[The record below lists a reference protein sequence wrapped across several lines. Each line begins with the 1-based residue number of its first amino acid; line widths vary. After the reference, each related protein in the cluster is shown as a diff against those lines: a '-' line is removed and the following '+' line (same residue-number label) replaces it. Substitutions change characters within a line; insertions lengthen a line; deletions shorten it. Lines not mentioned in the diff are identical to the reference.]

1 MKILVLNCGSSS
13 IKYQLI
19 DMENNA
25 EVMAKG
31 LVERI
36 GLDMGEFTHRAK
48 DKEKYYLQTPV
59 PNHEEGINRILQ
71 MLTDKTYGVITDIS
85 EIGACGHR
93 VAHGGEYFSQSAV
106 IGDQELEWIEQLCAI
121 APLHNPGSLM
131 GLRVMKRLLP
141 KVKQVGVFDT
151 SFHQTM
157 QPHAYLYAIPYE
169 YYTNMKIRRYGFH
182 GTSHKYVAPKAAN
195 MLGED
200 WTQKKI
206 IVCHLGNGASIC
218 AVDCGKS
225 VDTSMGF
232 TPVEGLIMGTRSG
245 DLDLGVL
252 MYIAEK
258 ENLNYKSMSDLVNKK
273 SGLQG
278 ISGGKSDMR
287 DIRAGKDAGDERCRY
302 AFDMF
307 AYRVKK
313 YIGAYIAAMN
323 GVDII
328 AMTGGIG
335 ENAWFMREAIFENMD
350 FLGVELDPVAN
361 ERFAGEDGI
370 ISKQGSKVKV
380 LSVTTNEELVIAQD
394 TYNLAVSDAK

>member
-19 DMENNA
+19 DMQNDA
-25 EVMAKG
+25 DVMAKG
-31 LVERI
+31 LIERI

-48 DKEKYYLQTPV
+48 DKEKYYTQVPV
-59 PNHEEGINRILQ
+59 SNHEEGINL
-71 MLTDKTYGVITDIS
+71 MLKMLVDKEFGVISDIH

-93 VAHGGEYFSQSAV
+93 VAHGGEYFSQSTV
-106 IGDQELEWIEQLCAI
+106 VEEQELEWIEKLCVI

-141 KVKQVGVFDT
+141 NIKQVGVFDT

-157 QPHAYLYAIPYE
+157 PPRAFLYAIPYE
-169 YYTNMKIRRYGFH
+169 YYTDKKIRRYGFH
-182 GTSHKYVAPKAAN
+182 GTSHKYVAPKAAAA
-195 MLGED
+195 LGED
-200 WTQKKI
+200 WKNKKI

-218 AVDCGKS
+218 AIDSGKS

-232 TPVEGLIMGTRSG
+232 TPVEGLIMGTRTG
-245 DLDLGVL
+245 DLDLGAL
-252 MYIAEK
+252 IYIAEN
-258 ENLNYKSMSDLVNKK
+258 ENMNYKAMNDFINKK

-278 ISGGKSDMR
+278 VSGGKSDMR
-287 DIRAGKDAGDERCRY
+287 DIRAGKDAGDERCKH
-302 AFDMF
+302 AFEMF

-313 YIGAYIAAMN
+313 YIGAYTAAMN

-335 ENAWFMREAIFENMD
+335 ENAWFMREAILENMEY
-350 FLGVELDPVAN
+350 LGIELDKDAN
-361 ERFAGEDGI
+361 EKFAGCDGM
-370 ISKQGSKVKV
+370 ISKPSSRVKV

-394 TYNLAVSDAK
+394 TYNLVK

>member
-1 MKILVLNCGSSS
+1 MKVLVLNCGSSS

-19 DMENNA
+19 DMGNNA
-25 EVMAKG
+25 SVMAKG
-31 LVERI
+31 LIERI
-36 GLDMGEFTHRAK
+36 GLDMGEITHKAK
-48 DKEKYYLQTPV
+48 DKEKYCTQIPV
-59 PNHEEGINRILQ
+59 PNHEEGIHL
-71 MLTDKTYGVITDIS
+71 MLKMLVDKDCGVLSDIS

-93 VAHGGEYFSQSAV
+93 VAHGGEYFTQSS
-106 IGDQELEWIEQLCAI
+106 IIEEQELEWIEKLCVI

-131 GLRVMKRLLP
+131 GLRVMKQLLP
-141 KVKQVGVFDT
+141 NIKQVGVFDT

-157 QPHAYLYAIPYE
+157 PPEAFLYAIPYE
-169 YYTNMKIRRYGFH
+169 YYSNQKIRRYGFH
-182 GTSHKYVAPKAAN
+182 GTSHKYVAPKAAAL
-195 MLGED
+195 LGED
-200 WTQKKI
+200 WKHKKI

-218 AVDCGKS
+218 AVNHGKS

-232 TPVEGLIMGTRSG
+232 TPVEGLIMGTRTG
-245 DLDLGVL
+245 DLDLGAL
-252 MYIAEK
+252 IYIAENEK
-258 ENLNYKSMSDLVNKK
+258 LDYRAMSDFVNKK

-287 DIRAGKDAGDERCRY
+287 DIRAGKDAGDERCKY

-313 YIGAYIAAMN
+313 YIGAYMAAMN

-335 ENAWFMREAIFENMD
+335 ENAWFMREAILENME
-350 FLGVELDPVAN
+350 FFGLILDKEAN
-361 ERFAGEDGI
+361 KTFAGSDGV
-370 ISKQGSKVKV
+370 ISTPSSKIKA

-394 TYNLAVSDAK
+394 TYYLVK

>member
-19 DMENNA
+19 DMANDA
-25 EVMAKG
+25 DVMAKG

-48 DKEKYYLQTPV
+48 DKEKYYTQV
-59 PNHEEGINRILQ
+59 PIANHEEGINL
-71 MLTDKTYGVITDIS
+71 MLKMLVDKEYGVISDIQ

-93 VAHGGEYFSQSAV
+93 VAHGGEYFSQSSI
-106 IGDQELEWIEQLCAI
+106 IGEQELEWIEKLCVI

-141 KVKQVGVFDT
+141 NIKQVGVFDT

-157 QPHAYLYAIPYE
+157 PPKAYLYAIPYE
-169 YYTNMKIRRYGFH
+169 YYTDKKIRRYGFH
-182 GTSHKYVAPKAAN
+182 GTSHKYVAPKAADF
-195 MLGED
+195 LGED
-200 WTQKKI
+200 WQNKKI

-218 AVDCGKS
+218 AIDKGKS

-232 TPVEGLIMGTRSG
+232 TPVEGLIMGTRTG

-252 MYIAEK
+252 IYIADNEK
-258 ENLNYKSMSDLVNKK
+258 LDYKAMSDFINKK

-287 DIRAGKDAGDERCRY
+287 DIRAGKDAGDDRCKH

-313 YIGAYIAAMN
+313 YIGAYTAAMN

-335 ENAWFMREAIFENMD
+335 ENAWFMRQPILENMEY
-350 FLGVELDPVAN
+350 LGVELDREAN
-361 ERFAGEDGI
+361 EKFAGCDGI
-370 ISKQGSKVKV
+370 ISKSTSKVKV

-394 TYNLAVSDAK
+394 TYNLAK

>member
-1 MKILVLNCGSSS
+1 MAN
-13 IKYQLI
+13 
-19 DMENNA
+19 DA
-25 EVMAKG
+25 DVMAKG

-48 DKEKYYLQTPV
+48 DKEKYYTQV
-59 PNHEEGINRILQ
+59 PIANHEEGINL
-71 MLTDKTYGVITDIS
+71 MLKMLVDKEYGVISDIQ

-93 VAHGGEYFSQSAV
+93 VAHGGEYFSQSSI
-106 IGDQELEWIEQLCAI
+106 IGEQELEWIEKLCVI

-141 KVKQVGVFDT
+141 NIKQVGVFDT

-157 QPHAYLYAIPYE
+157 PPKAYLYAIPYE
-169 YYTNMKIRRYGFH
+169 YYTDKKIRRYGFH
-182 GTSHKYVAPKAAN
+182 GTSHKYVAPKAADF
-195 MLGED
+195 LGED
-200 WTQKKI
+200 WQNKKI

-218 AVDCGKS
+218 AIDKGKS

-232 TPVEGLIMGTRSG
+232 TPVEGLIMGTRTG

-252 MYIAEK
+252 IYIADNEK
-258 ENLNYKSMSDLVNKK
+258 LDYKAMSDFINKK

-287 DIRAGKDAGDERCRY
+287 DIRAGKDAGDDRCKH

-313 YIGAYIAAMN
+313 YIGAYTAAMN

-335 ENAWFMREAIFENMD
+335 ENAWFMREAILENLE
-350 FLGVELDPVAN
+350 FLGIELDKKAN
-361 ERFAGEDGI
+361 EEFAGCDGV
-370 ISKQGSKVKV
+370 ISKASSRVKV

-394 TYNLAVSDAK
+394 TYGLVI

>member
-1 MKILVLNCGSSS
+1 MKVLVLNCGSSS

-19 DMENNA
+19 DMANNA
-25 EVMAKG
+25 DVMAKG

-48 DKEKYYLQTPV
+48 DKEKYYTQV
-59 PNHEEGINRILQ
+59 PIANHEDGINL
-71 MLTDKTYGVITDIS
+71 MLKMLVDKEYGVISNIT

-93 VAHGGEYFSQSAV
+93 VAHGGEYFSQSSI
-106 IGDQELEWIEQLCAI
+106 IGEQELEWIEKLCVI

-141 KVKQVGVFDT
+141 NIKQVGVFDT

-157 QPHAYLYAIPYE
+157 PPKAYLYAIPYE
-169 YYTNMKIRRYGFH
+169 YYTDKKIRRYGFH
-182 GTSHKYVAPKAAN
+182 GTSHKYVAPKAADF
-195 MLGED
+195 LGED
-200 WTQKKI
+200 WKSKKI

-218 AVDCGKS
+218 AVNHGES

-232 TPVEGLIMGTRSG
+232 TPVEGLIMGTRTG

-252 MYIAEK
+252 LYIAENEK
-258 ENLNYKSMSDLVNKK
+258 LNYKAMNDLINKK

-287 DIRAGKDAGDERCRY
+287 DIRAGKDAGDERCKH

-313 YIGAYIAAMN
+313 YIGAYAAAMN
-323 GVDII
+323 GIDII

-335 ENAWFMREAIFENMD
+335 ENAWFMREAILENME
-350 FLGVELDPVAN
+350 FLGIELDKTAN
-361 ERFAGEDGI
+361 EEFAGCDGV
-370 ISKQGSKVKV
+370 ISKSSSRVKV

-394 TYNLAVSDAK
+394 TYGLVK

>member
-1 MKILVLNCGSSS
+1 MS
-13 IKYQLI
+13 
-19 DMENNA
+19 NNA
-25 EVMAKG
+25 DVMAKG
-31 LVERI
+31 LIERI
-36 GLDMGEFTHRAK
+36 GLDMGEFTHRPK
-48 DKEKYYLQTPV
+48 DKEKYYTQV
-59 PNHEEGINRILQ
+59 PISNHEEGINL
-71 MLTDKTYGVITDIS
+71 MLKMLVDKEYGVLSNIN

-93 VAHGGEYFSQSAV
+93 VAHGGEYFSQSTI
-106 IGDQELEWIEQLCAI
+106 IGEQELEWIEKLCVI

-131 GLRVMKRLLP
+131 GLHVMKRLLP
-141 KVKQVGVFDT
+141 NIKQVGVFDT

-157 QPHAYLYAIPYE
+157 PPKAYLYAIPYE
-169 YYTNMKIRRYGFH
+169 YYTNQKIRRYGFH
-182 GTSHKYVAPKAAN
+182 GTSHKYVAPKAAT

-200 WTQKKI
+200 WKNKKI
-206 IVCHLGNGASIC
+206 IVCHLGNGASVC
-218 AVDCGKS
+218 AVDHGKS

-232 TPVEGLIMGTRSG
+232 TPVEGLIMGTRTG

-252 MYIAEK
+252 IYIAENEK
-258 ENLNYKSMSDLVNKK
+258 LDYKAMNDFVNKK

-287 DIRAGKDAGDERCRY
+287 DIRAGKDSGDERCKH

-313 YIGAYIAAMN
+313 YIGAYAAAMN

-335 ENAWFMREAIFENMD
+335 ENAWFMREAILEGMEF
-350 FLGVELDPVAN
+350 FGIELDKEAN
-361 ERFAGEDGI
+361 EKFAGSDGL
-370 ISKQGSKVKV
+370 ISKPSGKVKV

-394 TYNLAVSDAK
+394 TYNLVK